1 MDYLNSQ
8 IEEYVI
14 QRTNLTQDYLNSIR
28 EKKKDIYFTATD
40 AVELGIADFHESI
53 EKD

>member
-1 MDYLNSQ
+1 MDHLTSQ
-8 IEEYVI
+8 IAEYVI
-14 QRTNLTQDYLNSIR
+14 HRTNLTQDYLNSIR

-40 AVELGIADFHESI
+40 AVELGIAVFPESI